1 MFIALGAALLGPWV
15 LRNAAT
21 ADYGG
26 FSSFASDSVFADAVP
41 ELLLN
46 VPEEKAKAGL
56 TDAASARQYMQDVD
70 RADEGKHGPRT
81 PGAAARFR
89 RNYSAGVIARHR
101 WTYAKLHAKGAIG
114 FFLPGA
120 TDVLEIAGLSHGQRG
135 ASDVL
140 RRDGVIAAAKFYFSD
155 TSIPRWQL
163 VVALV
168 LAGAIVLVTAA
179 QYLGAILLVLRAAL
193 GKCPQPLAWLFVAL
207 VIIASLLSGPYGFPR
222 YQTMIVPL
230 LSVLAAAGWR
240 CRSL

>member
-1 MFIALGAALLGPWV
+1 M
-15 LRNAAT
+15 
-21 ADYGG
+21 
-26 FSSFASDSVFADAVP
+26 
-41 ELLLN
+41 
-46 VPEEKAKAGL
+46 
-56 TDAASARQYMQDVD
+56 
-70 RADEGKHGPRT
+70 
-81 PGAAARFR
+81 
-89 RNYSAGVIARHR
+89 IARHR

-163 VVALV
+163 VVAR
-168 LAGAIVLVTAA
+168 AGRRDRARYGRTVSRRNSA
-179 QYLGAILLVLRAAL
+179 GPPAAL
-193 GKCPQPLAWLFVAL
+193 GKCPQPLAWLFVAVL